1 MDSCYWK
8 CCIIC
13 SQLEFCSEFIS
24 MLESLIL
31 LKILLLICLQVSNAL
46 MNLSTCVLLFGER
59 ERVGGGDCLF
69 FIWYS
74 FAVKF
79 LVGLF
84 YQSLIFLIPYILCG
98 FQVSFNLLIYFS
110 QFVTRMVSFWGQTQE
125 PLKDLLFV
133 IRIVRKFI
141 IWRLI
146 FIAAEQEQLLIQRL

>member
-1 MDSCYWK
+1 
-8 CCIIC
+8 
-13 SQLEFCSEFIS
+13 

-59 ERVGGGDCLF
+59 ERLWGGGGEETMPF

>member
-1 MDSCYWK
+1 
-8 CCIIC
+8 
-13 SQLEFCSEFIS
+13 

-46 MNLSTCVLLFGER
+46 MNLSTCVLLFGERER

-98 FQVSFNLLIYFS
+98 FRVSYNLLIYFS

-146 FIAAEQEQLLIQRL
+146 FIAAELELLLIQRL

>member
-1 MDSCYWK
+1 
-8 CCIIC
+8 
-13 SQLEFCSEFIS
+13 

-59 ERVGGGDCLF
+59 EREKERERVGGGDCLF

-79 LVGLF
+79 FVGLF

-98 FQVSFNLLIYFS
+98 FRVSYNLLIYFS

-146 FIAAEQEQLLIQRL
+146 FIAAELELLLIQRL